1 MALDY
6 DAYGPA
12 YSIYSSK
19 DMLDNHDVMSHHL
32 KFDLNAGFT
41 ELRTVRFERTVRTL
55 KILKISEQGEQSE
68 HLMFGLWWT
77 LLIH

>member
-1 MALDY
+1 MNEQWCKYETIVSITLLQDNQNKIIQALDY

-32 KFDLNAGFT
+32 KIA
-41 ELRTVRFERTVRTL
+41 L
-55 KILKISEQGEQSE
+55 KY
-68 HLMFGLWWT
+68 
-77 LLIH
+77 